1 MLLEG
6 IEDANHAGM
15 VETGQ
20 RLSLLEKPGFEFVK
34 AVCPE
39 GCRWNQLIA
48 VPGRTIR
55 EQFFDR
61 HCALQYRVMPKV
73 RDAKA
78 ALTQNAL
85 EHVLS

>member
-1 MLLEG
+1 
-6 IEDANHAGM
+6 M

-20 RLSLLEKPGFEFVK
+20 RLSLLEKSGFQFVK
-34 AVCPE
+34 AMRSE
-39 GCRWNQLIA
+39 RGCWDQLLA

-55 EQFFDR
+55 KQFFDC
-61 HCALQYRVMPKV
+61 HCALQHRVMPKV

-78 ALTQNAL
+78 ALTQDVL